1 MAGGRCSIPS
11 SSRPVPREPIRLDA
25 AMAVQQFLL
34 TPDVFRQPGPQLLVV
49 SSHENEIATVL
60 DCFLGSVTDASVG
73 IAGAYDKCALTCLA
87 LASSSRVL
95 LVRFVKPSKK
105 KSKLCKGKEQP
116 LVAPIPPSRA
126 LLTRKILCAAGT
138 RKFGLHLDRL
148 VTSLFLDL
156 DLRMADG
163 VDIIALA
170 PPKKALQST
179 LDGIVGALGGWGAL
193 GERQR
198 VVKVTTDERFDVG
211 DLSSLAVRAW
221 ACLQRGTVA
230 ATAKLL
236 ATSLRHNT
244 VPFLRQV
251 SPYSLNGGVCAHAH
265 GAQELA
271 VLSKIRRHQDKLDA
285 LKPTRVRNDIGGH
298 DISQKTGNL
307 MLDQTRFKTRMRVS
321 TSQVSC
327 VILFLIYLMLK
338 LSSTSLSNPPRTA
351 KMVLA
356 SRPKGVPSK
365 YAARRRL
372 FSCVELFHMVASRSL
387 QSERRSPPRLSLSV
401 PTLYTKRCRR
411 PALFSSKNSSV
422 RSGYRSRQQQRSGRR
437 QPLR

>member
-1 MAGGRCSIPS
+1 
-11 SSRPVPREPIRLDA
+11 
-25 AMAVQQFLL
+25 MAVQQFLL
-34 TPDVFRQPGPQLLVV
+34 TPDVFRQPSPQLLVV

-95 LVRFVKPSKK
+95 LVRFVKPGKK
-105 KSKLCKGKEQP
+105 KSKLCKGKEKP
-116 LVAPIPPSRA
+116 CVTAFSPGRA
-126 LLTRKILCAAGT
+126 LLARQILCAAGT

-163 VDIIALA
+163 VDIIALT

-198 VVKVTTDERFDVG
+198 VVKVTTDERFDAG

-221 ACLQRGTVA
+221 ACLQRGTMA

-244 VPFLRQV
+244 VTFLRQV
-251 SPYSLNGGVCAHAH
+251 SPYSANGGVCAHAH

-271 VLSKIRRHQDKLDA
+271 VLSNLRRHQDKLDA
-285 LKPTRVRNDIGGH
+285 LKPTRVRNDIKTQNF
-298 DISQKTGNL
+298 SQKTGNL
-307 MLDQTRFKTRMRVS
+307 MLNQTRFKTRMRVS
-321 TSQVSC
+321 ASQVSC
-327 VILFLIYLMLK
+327 VVLFLINLVLT
-338 LSSTSLSNPPRTA
+338 LSSTSSSNPPRTA
-351 KMVLA
+351 KMVPA

-372 FSCVELFHMVASRSL
+372 FSCVEFFHLVASRSL

-401 PTLYTKRCRR
+401 HMLSTKRCRGQ
-411 PALFSSKNSSV
+411 ALFFSKSSSV
-422 RSGYRSRQQQRSGRR
+422 RSGYRSRLQQCSGRR
-437 QPLR
+437 QPLRSRRSNGTRRGL